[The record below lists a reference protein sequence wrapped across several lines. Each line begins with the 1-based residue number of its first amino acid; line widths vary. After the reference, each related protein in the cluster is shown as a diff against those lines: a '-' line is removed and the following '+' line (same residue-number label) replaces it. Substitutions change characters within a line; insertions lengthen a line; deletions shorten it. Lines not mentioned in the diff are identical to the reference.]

1 MESPLR
7 VGIVHYLNSRPLAW
21 GFRRDRLGNGYDV
34 RYLPPAAVA
43 DGLAAAEL
51 DVGLVPAIELQRI
64 PGLTALRGPCV
75 ASTREV
81 RSVLL
86 ISRCE
91 IGRIRRVSLD
101 KNSRTSAVLV
111 RILLRETYGVEA
123 EYLQAP
129 AELDSMLAGA
139 DAALLIGDPA
149 LRVDRRNYQVLDLAA
164 EWRRLTSHP
173 FVFAIW
179 AVRDGVSRPEL
190 ERPFRDSLSLGQ
202 AEMAELIEEAALET
216 GLAVDELQRYLTR
229 NLTFELGVE
238 EQAGLEEFHRRAH
251 AHGLISEL
259 RPLRFWD
266 GGPAGRRRPVQS
278 V

>member
-1 MESPLR
+1 VEPLLR

-21 GFRRDRLGNGYDV
+21 GFRRHRLGSGFDV

-64 PGLTALRGPCV
+64 PGLSALPGPCV
-75 ASTREV
+75 AATREV

-91 IGRIRRVSLD
+91 IERIRRVSLD
-101 KNSRTSAVLV
+101 ENSRTSAVLV
-111 RILLRETYGVEA
+111 RILLRESYGVEA
-123 EYLQAP
+123 EYVQAP
-129 AELDSMLAGA
+129 AELDSMLERA

-149 LRVDRRNYQVLDLAA
+149 LSVDRDRYKVLDLAA
-164 EWRRLTSHP
+164 EWRRLTGHP

-179 AVRDGVSRPEL
+179 AVRDGVSRPL
-190 ERPFRDSLSLGQ
+190 LSRPFRDSLGLGM
-202 AEMAELIEEAALET
+202 AEMDALIDEAAQET
-216 GLAVDELQRYLTR
+216 GLAADDLERYLTH
-229 NLTFELGVE
+229 NLSFHLGDE
-238 EQAGLEEFHRRAH
+238 ERAGLEEYHRRAY

-259 RPLRFWD
+259 KPLRFRLD
-266 GGPAGRRRPVQS
+266 RAVD
-278 V
+278 